1 MIASSSSRPGHIPIR
16 PISAPDFAPFGSLL
30 ERPEQTPR
38 QDRAALIE
46 NGRPGVAPNL
56 ALIRSEPFAAVMPLL
71 RLEMHPVSSQTFMPL
86 SVEGYV
92 VVVAEDR
99 DGRPDPDT
107 MRAFAVP
114 GHVGVHYRAGAW
126 HAHMMTREHPGT
138 FAMLVYEDGSVA
150 DCVFAPIPDTV
161 LVDTGL
167 E

>member
-30 ERPEQTPR
+30 ERPEPEPR
-38 QDRAALIE
+38 QDHAALIE
-46 NGRPGVAPNL
+46 NGRPGVALNL

-86 SVEGYV
+86 AVGGYV

-99 DGRPDPDT
+99 DGRPDPAT
-107 MRAFAVP
+107 LAAFAVP
-114 GHVGVHYRAGAW
+114 GHVGIHYRAGAW

-138 FAMLVYEDGSVA
+138 FAMLVYEDGSET
-150 DCVFAPIPDTV
+150 DCVFASIPPVT
-161 LVDTGL
+161 LV
-167 E
+167 EPS